1 MYSDVNA
8 VLTSGGKGS
17 RNWPINL
24 LAQGMYYP
32 KGLMRV
38 MGIPIAEIQVEE
50 LKAAGI
56 TNFHF
61 LTVGTPNKNPLA
73 DRFRDG
79 SGYNVHIDYATTL
92 EGIQDRGS
100 GDGLLRFIENRCPL
114 GHSIVLANDNLYE
127 VDWQRAIE
135 FHNRNKA
142 VITVLVTR
150 TKPRETIGTYGLL
163 ETNGNDRVAGIIEKP
178 KTETELMRALGVKT
192 VEELNRIEDVP
203 VNTGGY
209 IVNNG
214 ALAKLAKEGW
224 VKKGRE
230 YASVTKG
237 VYFDIAGDLIKG
249 CIEHGIPVY
258 GFTIDNWGDLGT
270 NTNYLSSVQRALAG
284 QFPSVLRILRERRY
298 TRLEENVWVQ
308 PETWKRED
316 NGKRLEQLVEEGA
329 VTLGPNTFI
338 ARRVAIEPGAH
349 IEYSAI
355 EKDCHV
361 RDAEIFHS
369 ILIPHGLVG
378 NGAYIERS
386 ILGLGVVVAYPK
398 KGERDSN
405 EQPGTR
411 IVRSFLGPDLFVP
424 ASYNIRGSTI
434 FPGVDLEGHLQN
446 HGPDI
451 LDQRLGNF

>member
-1 MYSDVNA
+1 MDSNVNA

-17 RNWPINL
+17 RNWPVNL
-24 LAQGMYYP
+24 LGLGMYYP

-38 MGIPIAEIQVEE
+38 MGIPIAEIQIEE
-50 LKAAGI
+50 LKSAGI
-56 TNFHF
+56 RNYHF

-79 SGYNVHIDYATTL
+79 SWYNIHIDYATTL

-100 GDGLLRFIENRCPL
+100 GDGLLRFIENRDPL

-127 VDWQRAIE
+127 ADWQRAIE
-135 FHNRNKA
+135 FHKRNKA
-142 VITVLVTR
+142 AITVLVTYI
-150 TKPRETIGTYGLL
+150 KPRETIRSYGLL
-163 ETNGNDRVAGIIEKP
+163 DTNGNDTVVGIIEKP
-178 KTETELMRALGVKT
+178 KTETELMKALGIKT
-192 VEELNRIEDVP
+192 VEELDKIEDVP

-209 IVNNG
+209 IVDNVV
-214 ALAKLAKEGW
+214 LAKLAKEGW
-224 VKKGRE
+224 VKQGRE
-230 YASVTKG
+230 YASATEG
-237 VYFDIAGDLIKG
+237 AVYDMAGDLIKG

-258 GFTIDNWGDLGT
+258 GFTIDSWGDLGT

-284 QFPSVLRILRERRY
+284 QFPSVLRILRERGY
-298 TRLEENVWVQ
+298 IRLEENVWVQ
-308 PETWKRED
+308 PETWKRE
-316 NGKRLEQLVEEGA
+316 NGKSLEQLVKEGA

-369 ILIPHGLVG
+369 ILTPYGFVG
-378 NGAYIERS
+378 DGAHIDRS
-386 ILGLGVVVAYPK
+386 TLGLGVVVAYPK
-398 KGERDSN
+398 KDERDSN

-411 IVRSFLGPDLFVP
+411 IVRSFLGPDIFVP
-424 ASYNIRGSTI
+424 AGYNIRGSTI
-434 FPGVDLEGHLQN
+434 FPGVDLEGYLQN
-446 HGPDI
+446 HGPNV